1 MADTEMVNGETAPSN
16 DKQRP
21 EEAAKASAEISAK
34 IDLLQPKKYKTSDLP
49 LTQDQ
54 QTAIQSLLVAFKK
67 KGGFDNYRKKI
78 WADFDNSEFK
88 AKFTN
93 ALQELAEKEIER
105 EPAHLSRDRG
115 KAATLIEGAVD
126 RSDIYKNTEHDL
138 ESFMT
143 QHLETML
150 SSIREIR
157 RKEVGEEIALKEEI
171 AGNKTEE
178 DYDRWRNERRAARE
192 KIHQAEL
199 AEQARIDAEKEK
211 IRQEDAR
218 KRREIERKREEE
230 QRERDE
236 KRRAEQRALDEQ
248 REKERQERYE
258 RRRREDSRERYR
270 SYNLPR
276 GYDRY
281 EGSSMSASRYRDHDR
296 RTRSRTGTPKAAT
309 PPPPPPPPVD
319 DKTLEE
325 AALQLL
331 LKEGEEL
338 AAKAKQ
344 KPEFDFEEAEAIESG
359 RIRLVTKDDEAA
371 LARAQDDLLD
381 TKLKA
386 GTSQERG
393 LSDFGIAKTI
403 GILFVVTETSGG
415 TERAGTA
422 VVGPRLTMIGIVTEM
437 TGVIGRADAAAPG
450 PRLAI
455 GSVTGS
461 IAVIDANEIV
471 TGIGIGTVIESETET
486 AIEKETGN
494 GIGTEIVTVI
504 ELIEIVKGTATEIE
518 TETVIGIVRASWT
531 AGMIDIRVVIWTV
544 VGKESRHG
552 NGLQNGTE
560 IVAGIETKI
569 VTDHETEM
577 IAQGQ
582 DPAAGAPHLV
592 QAQIV
597 LAHDIAGI
605 DQVLAL
611 LLADDL
617 SHGEDHALQI
627 NQWTL
632 IDMSQEPR
640 GDRYIPG
647 VTTVDRESEADKS
660 GNRDRDRNK
669 DAIKSHD
676 QDDARDHDKSRDH
689 DRDRIRDADKD
700 RTRDGD
706 RERDRTRARD
716 EIENEIATVNAT
728 ETETETETVNVTV
741 TVTVTGI
748 ETMIGTETEIGRE
761 IGTGT
766 GTVTGTGTETG
777 NETVIETEIEV
788 ATEETV
794 TEEIEMIDA
803 PAIAEVIADSHGFVL

>member
-1 MADTEMVNGETAPSN
+1 MADTEMVNGETTPN
-16 DKQRP
+16 DKQQP
-21 EEAAKASAEISAK
+21 EEAAKASAEVPAK
-34 IDLLQPKKYKTSDLP
+34 VDLLQPKKYKTSDLP

-150 SSIREIR
+150 ASIREIR

-199 AEQARIDAEKEK
+199 AEQARIEAEKEK

-270 SYNLPR
+270 TYNLPR

-309 PPPPPPPPVD
+309 PPPPPPPVD

-359 RIRLVTKDDEAA
+359 RKLTARPKSTTESRFSAAGTRDSSRDKRRRSRTRSRTRRSSRYETEGRNKSREGSIRLRDREDD
-371 LARAQDDLLD
+371 
-381 TKLKA
+381 
-386 GTSQERG
+386 
-393 LSDFGIAKTI
+393 
-403 GILFVVTETSGG
+403 
-415 TERAGTA
+415 
-422 VVGPRLTMIGIVTEM
+422 
-437 TGVIGRADAAAPG
+437 
-450 PRLAI
+450 
-455 GSVTGS
+455 
-461 IAVIDANEIV
+461 
-471 TGIGIGTVIESETET
+471 
-486 AIEKETGN
+486 
-494 GIGTEIVTVI
+494 
-504 ELIEIVKGTATEIE
+504 
-518 TETVIGIVRASWT
+518 
-531 AGMIDIRVVIWTV
+531 
-544 VGKESRHG
+544 RHS
-552 NGLQNGTE
+552 NGTE
-560 IVAGIETKI
+560 IVAGIKTKI

-592 QAQIV
+592 QAQIG

-611 LLADDL
+611 LLAGDL
-617 SHGEDHALQI
+617 SHDEDHALQI

-632 IDMSQEPR
+632 IGMSQLPA
-640 GDRYIPG
+640 
-647 VTTVDRESEADKS
+647 TAVDLLVA
-660 GNRDRDRNK
+660 
-669 DAIKSHD
+669 
-676 QDDARDHDKSRDH
+676 
-689 DRDRIRDADKD
+689 
-700 RTRDGD
+700 
-706 RERDRTRARD
+706 ERALL
-716 EIENEIATVNAT
+716 NER
-728 ETETETETVNVTV
+728 ETEKET
-741 TVTVTGI
+741 GHASK
-748 ETMIGTETEIGRE
+748 
-761 IGTGT
+761 
-766 GTVTGTGTETG
+766 TGTESL
-777 NETVIETEIEV
+777 V
-788 ATEETV
+788 V
-794 TEEIEMIDA
+794 TDTSLE
-803 PAIAEVIADSHGFVL
+803 LLQ